1 MRAGRRTGSY
11 NLAVTAIRWITT
23 ALFILSVPVFL
34 LLSNVRI
41 AAMEQRVY
49 GYSFSH
55 YDVEA
60 ITGVDREQLDRA
72 AAEMIQYFKDDEP
85 LLTTRV
91 RIEGQEQPLFSPR
104 ETLHMRDVKKLF
116 QRAFFFQEASFVY
129 LVTYVVTVFL
139 WARERSLRKLAREC
153 LYAGVFTA
161 ALLAVAA
168 AAMLAGFDSL
178 FRQFHLVSFSND
190 FWELDPAVDHLVQM
204 FPEGFWFRV
213 SLLVG
218 FVTLIEG
225 LALAGAA
232 YATLGWLSQPEPVR
246 PPARR
251 PAEGTGAAS

>member
-1 MRAGRRTGSY
+1 M
-11 NLAVTAIRWITT
+11 RWITA
-23 ALFILSVPVFL
+23 ALFILAVPVFL

-49 GYSFSH
+49 SYSFST

-60 ITGVDREQLDRA
+60 ITNIDREQLDRA

-91 RIEGQEQPLFSPR
+91 RIGGEEQPLFSPK

-116 QRAFFFQEASFVY
+116 QRAFFFQELAFVY
-129 LVTYVVTVFL
+129 IVGYIVTVFL
-139 WARERSLRKLAREC
+139 WARERSLRKLAQQC
-153 LYAGVFTA
+153 LYAGLFTA
-161 ALLAVAA
+161 GLLAFAA
-168 AAMLAGFDSL
+168 VAMLAGFESL

-218 FVTLIEG
+218 VVTLLEG

-232 YATLGWLSQPEPVR
+232 YATLRWLRQPEPSRPAVR
-246 PPARR
+246 L
-251 PAEGTGAAS
+251 PAEGTAGSAS